1 LASCIITLSGKGA
14 NSESPIRDN
23 IGLRGFE
30 NILCKATSG
39 GASKNGDGSNPP
51 MYAAALMPDRP
62 LVFPI

>member
-1 LASCIITLSGKGA
+1 MTLSGKGA
-14 NSESPIRDN
+14 SSESPVD
-23 IGLRGFE
+23 IGLRFCE

-39 GASKNGDGSNPP
+39 GVSKNGDGSNPP